1 MRSPAHALR
10 AVLPSDVRA
19 SLGLKGREVRVSLR
33 TKDKRQAK
41 RACLLKHLIMDDYF
55 QYPAPW
61 EIEAEQR
68 KHRYLKGLRLLR
80 SYGPID
86 LNDEFAVDA
95 LADDGVDLEA
105 YIFALEYARAKER
118 RVKETGRPPADST
131 PPILAPLPPA
141 PPVAPPPAQPQ
152 IGGKASRA
160 AATAGPSDEF
170 VEAALRRFVEAKRL
184 STRASTADKYGDQCR
199 LFLKIIA
206 ECDAS
211 RHRMSDITP
220 QTVRCYADT
229 LPRLPA
235 KVRLADPRS
244 IADILASATQPMAPK
259 TRFSHAQA
267 VNMFLTFCQD
277 QQYPTPGGFG
287 GILKPLLKKPALN
300 KAEQNQRAFTNEEL
314 QRLFLSRP
322 YRDGTHKRPSDYWVP
337 LLDTA
342 MPPKVRGSGPIRR
355 GLILTPSMT
364 PSAGSDMIST
374 SASSSLMA
382 GQNRAVEARIASSA
396 TRGGNAVVA
405 ESNHE
410 RQPRYQCSYTSAALW
425 LDH

>member
-1 MRSPAHALR
+1 
-10 AVLPSDVRA
+10 VLPSDVRA

-41 RACLLKHLIMDDYF
+41 RACLLKHLIIDDYF

-105 YIFALEYARAKER
+105 FIFALEYARANER
-118 RVKETGRPPADST
+118 RVKDTGRPPADAT

-152 IGGKASRA
+152 IGGNASRA

-170 VEAALRRFVEAKRL
+170 AEAALRRFVEAKRL

-199 LFLKIIA
+199 LFLKII

-211 RHRMSDITP
+211 RLRMSGITP

-244 IADILASATQPMAPK
+244 MADILASAAHPMAPLPVIAD
-259 TRFSHAQA
+259 S
-267 VNMFLTFCQD
+267 
-277 QQYPTPGGFG
+277 PG
-287 GILKPLLKKPALN
+287 LWS
-300 KAEQNQRAFTNEEL
+300 RS
-314 QRLFLSRP
+314 RL
-322 YRDGTHKRPSDYWVP
+322 G
-337 LLDTA
+337 
-342 MPPKVRGSGPIRR
+342 
-355 GLILTPSMT
+355 
-364 PSAGSDMIST
+364 
-374 SASSSLMA
+374 
-382 GQNRAVEARIASSA
+382 E
-396 TRGGNAVVA
+396 
-405 ESNHE
+405 
-410 RQPRYQCSYTSAALW
+410 
-425 LDH
+425 